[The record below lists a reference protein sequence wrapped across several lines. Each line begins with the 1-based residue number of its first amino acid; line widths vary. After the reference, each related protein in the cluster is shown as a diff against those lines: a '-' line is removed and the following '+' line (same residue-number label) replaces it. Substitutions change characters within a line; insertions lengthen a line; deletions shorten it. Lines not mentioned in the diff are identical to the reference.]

1 MEKNFEI
8 IRKTRQYLVTIID
21 ELTIEQLNT
30 IPEGFNNNIV
40 WNLGHVIAAQQ
51 GVCYIRGTLPML
63 IDQELFNKYKPESRP
78 LQPVTE
84 AEVQALKELL
94 FTTID
99 SLEQDLQTG
108 KFARYASWKTRY
120 GVEINSIEDAI
131 NFLSFHDGLHIGY
144 IMALRRSIN

>member
-1 MEKNFEI
+1 LE
-8 IRKTRQYLVTIID
+8 
-21 ELTIEQLNT
+21 
-30 IPEGFNNNIV
+30 
-40 WNLGHVIAAQQ
+40 
-51 GVCYIRGTLPML
+51 
-63 IDQELFNKYKPESRP
+63 
-78 LQPVTE
+78 PVTE

-120 GVEINSIEDAI
+120 GVEVNSIEDAI